1 MKKAPVECSDWDDTE
16 FEKTMS
22 GEGKMR
28 GRAEGKIKADG
39 TMSGHCAEF
48 LRSAHGLEEK
58 ARHCSNGHTVPR
70 FREILAFTCIYVAP

>member
-22 GEGKMR
+22 GEGKMS

-39 TMSGHCAEF
+39 TMSGNRAEF
-48 LRSAHGLEEK
+48 CWSAHWLEEK
-58 ARHCSNGHTVPR
+58 ARHCANGSVVPR
-70 FREILAFTCIYVAP
+70 ISKAPTYTNVNAAP

>member
-39 TMSGHCAEF
+39 TTSVDHAKFCW
-48 LRSAHGLEEK
+48 SAHWLEEK
-58 ARHCSNGHTVPR
+58 VWHCSNFLAVPR
-70 FREILAFTCIYVAP
+70 FRETLTITYVGAAP